1 MRDSM
6 GSEIRWGQLL
16 AQRLRVAGAYVRL
29 DATESILESLFFI
42 HRMSLRAQMSAEAPG
57 EAVNRLYPDS
67 LNDIDRQLLKETFKQ
82 ARKLGGASGQFSL
95 SPERL

>member
-1 MRDSM
+1 
-6 GSEIRWGQLL
+6 L

-29 DATESILESLFFI
+29 DATESILESFFFI

-57 EAVNRLYPDS
+57 EAVNRLHPDS

-82 ARKLGGASGQFSL
+82 ARKLGGGQRPVFVVARAL
-95 SPERL
+95 VKRFALP